1 MDILEMTDLEL
12 YEMGIN
18 VLSEKLGAS
27 EVPRFI
33 RQCQPGKGDYSVDRH
48 KLLANQPDIDTIVKR
63 IQDRRTARKA
73 EERTRAKRFSA
84 PQSEIRKMRDIEIY
98 EIESRVLVKNCTMR
112 QMSPTKRLE
121 ILAR

>member
-98 EIESRVLVKNCTMR
+98 EIESLSSC
-112 QMSPTKRLE
+112 
-121 ILAR
+121 